1 MSVKKMTVEPS
12 ITVVDTP
19 IDGLVLSS
27 ANEEC
32 RTVKDGVTVFS
43 PWEELG
49 MKLEE
54 ASRVIELCT
63 ELEDF
68 L

>member
-19 IDGLVLSS
+19 IDGLVLFS
-27 ANEEC
+27 AKEDC
-32 RTVKDGVTVFS
+32 RTVKAGVTVFS
-43 PWEELG
+43 PWDELG

-54 ASRVIELCT
+54 ASRVIELRT